1 MAMASVSGERQRPA
15 PAPSAAKYWSSTTAS
30 ELDRQERREATT
42 HSVSRALQMLQT
54 GTVLTDAIVTEAV
67 KALADAAQ
75 SGAFDGAA
83 GKLLGSQNCI
93 QVLVAVLGAGLAQDK
108 TASKAQ
114 EYAASALAAVAF
126 RGGDAQLA
134 CFAEG
139 AIPVLVGLLRGGDDS
154 SGAASAA
161 RAICAICSGLP
172 EAQEELMKRGG
183 VLPLITMLSV
193 RRALPASQEAV
204 RALASL
210 APAHAGGAVKHWIRW
225 CQGRDLKPLREAVT
239 DASPHDAHTFS
250 FKPDG
255 TPGTTTKGEEASL
268 HSLWLYLPRG
278 GGEPKHGRLTLSE
291 LLLSSL

>member
-1 MAMASVSGERQRPA
+1 
-15 PAPSAAKYWSSTTAS
+15 
-30 ELDRQERREATT
+30 
-42 HSVSRALQMLQT
+42 MLQT

-108 TASKAQ
+108 SASKAQ

-134 CFAEG
+134 CYAEG

-193 RRALPASQEAV
+193 RRALPASRRRCA
-204 RALASL
+204 RHSL
-210 APAHAGGAVKHWIRW
+210 ARRTPAAQSHWIRW
-225 CQGRDLKPLREAVT
+225 CQGATSAAARGHGRSP
-239 DASPHDAHTFS
+239 PHDCFS
-250 FKPDG
+250 FN
-255 TPGTTTKGEEASL
+255 
-268 HSLWLYLPRG
+268 
-278 GGEPKHGRLTLSE
+278 
-291 LLLSSL
+291 

>member
-1 MAMASVSGERQRPA
+1 MASVRKQPPEPS
-15 PAPSAAKYWSSTTAS
+15 PSAAKYWASTSS
-30 ELDRQERREATT
+30 ELERREANT
-42 HSVSRALQMLQT
+42 HSVLAAIHTLQT
-54 GTVLTDAIVTEAV
+54 GTVLTDGIVTDAV
-67 KALADAAQ
+67 KTLANAAQ
-75 SGAFDGAA
+75 SSEFDGAA
-83 GKLLGSQNCI
+83 GKLLCSQNCL

-108 TASKAQ
+108 TASNAQ
-114 EYAASALAAVAF
+114 EYAASAVAAVAF
-126 RGGDAQLA
+126 SGRDAQLA

-154 SGAASAA
+154 TGAARAT

-183 VLPLITMLSV
+183 ILPLITMLSV
-193 RRALPASQEAV
+193 RRALPASQEAA
-204 RALASL
+204 RALACL

-225 CQGRDLKPLREAVT
+225 CQGLGLAPLRAAVA

-268 HSLWLYLPRG
+268 YLLWLYLPRG
-278 GGEPKHGRLTLSE
+278 GGEPICEPH
-291 LLLSSL
+291 SL